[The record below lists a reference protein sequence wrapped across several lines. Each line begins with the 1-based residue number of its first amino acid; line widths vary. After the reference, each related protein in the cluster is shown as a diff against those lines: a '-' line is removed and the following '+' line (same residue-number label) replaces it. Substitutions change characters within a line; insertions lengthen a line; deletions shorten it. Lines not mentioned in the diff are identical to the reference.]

1 MKSKSNDYDQSM
13 LMKLKNHAHII
24 LQRLK
29 EAYPES
35 HCSLVHKSP
44 HELLISTILSAQCT
58 DKRVNQVTPGL
69 FKKYPTPLAFAEAD
83 IDELKNDIRSTGFYN
98 NKAKAIKESMWDIVD
113 KYDGTIPN
121 TLEELVSLKGVGRK
135 TANVVLGDAFGIPGI
150 VVDTHV
156 KRISRLLGLTKN
168 SDPVKIEQDLM
179 QLFLPEQWTVLGHLM
194 IDHGRAVCIAR
205 RPKCS
210 QCFLND
216 ICPSA
221 RIPER

>member
-1 MKSKSNDYDQSM
+1 MNTE
-13 LMKLKNHAHII
+13 LKQLANEIFNR
-24 LQRLK
+24 LQIH
-29 EAYPES
+29 YPNAK
-35 HCSLVHKSP
+35 CSLVFQQP
-44 HELLISTILSAQCT
+44 HELLVSTILSAQCT

-69 FKKYPTPLAFAEAD
+69 FIKYPTLQSFAVAD

-98 NKAKAIKESMWDIVD
+98 NKAKTIKESMQDIIN

-121 TLEELVSLKGVGRK
+121 TLEKLVGLKGVGRK

-168 SDPVKIEQDLM
+168 SAPVKIEQDLM
-179 QLFLPEQWTVLGHLM
+179 QLFPSEHWTILGHLM
-194 IDHGRAVCIAR
+194 IDHGRAICVAR
-205 RPKCS
+205 RPKCDK
-210 QCFLND
+210 CFLND

-221 RIPER
+221 KIPER